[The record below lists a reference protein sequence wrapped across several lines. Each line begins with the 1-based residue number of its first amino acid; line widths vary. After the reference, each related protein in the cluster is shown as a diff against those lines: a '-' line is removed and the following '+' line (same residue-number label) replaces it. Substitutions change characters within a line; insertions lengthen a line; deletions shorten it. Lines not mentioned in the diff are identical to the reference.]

1 MKSQLKDLMDF
12 CMQNNRV
19 CPHPVEWDRLW
30 RILRDRRPDQT
41 RWNPPRPL
49 ILAAW
54 WVLRNRQRRIDAVAS
69 EPPRIAPPRS
79 GANPWKW
86 GGYLLVLCMILG
98 SGLFLYTE
106 WQDRYRVV
114 TVAVVNTQTGERIEY
129 QARRM
134 DVAERHFVTLDGIEV
149 SVADTERIELQSA
162 PVARH

>member
-1 MKSQLKDLMDF
+1 ML
-12 CMQNNRV
+12 V
-19 CPHPVEWDRLW
+19 
-30 RILRDRRPDQT
+30 LRPMIT
-41 RWNPPRPL
+41 KL
-49 ILAAW
+49 LVTLGVILAAW
-54 WVLRNRQRRIDAVAS
+54 WVLRNRQRRIDTVAS
-69 EPPRIAPPRS
+69 EPPRIAPPLS

-114 TVAVVNTQTGERIEY
+114 TVAVVNSQTGERIEY

-162 PVARH
+162 PMARH